1 MPYVRSK
8 KSYLRKRRSTSIRR
22 KSAKRRKVT
31 YRKRLSSFSKRVPKR
46 VRKPK
51 LSTGVFNSFGNKYV
65 KSNRIGT
72 VINRELI
79 LRNIIY
85 ANGSPG
91 DVYLGKAVNVTVPAF
106 IDDLK
111 YAQADPGSS
120 FAINWDSYA
129 YRYQR
134 AFVRSATVNF
144 QFSIEDSESLG
155 NSDMFIVGCFITHV
169 NPGIPL
175 TSYGDFSRIIR
186 CGNVVYK
193 KWTKNVKSMPKITA
207 TVNVGGCLQTPIEN
221 RYSLVWGTQYLGQ
234 NNVHL
239 PELYPRSTDLYVV
252 PFVSPCTRSVGP
264 EAPVNVQY
272 RCTVYKKVHFSRPIS
287 DPAAVRYW
295 PNYPPVTPLLPQGYA
310 PQPLDSLEEDLD
322 ALEAKFVAMEAA
334 DSVQDDQLIQ
344 LTSRMDI
351 DDLEDGSVQSATN
364 FNSGQV
370 NNLTSQLDTVTD
382 DLGTVSAQTDQNTI
396 QIVSLSGVVD
406 ENYAEFVSHQALPAN
421 QGHA

>member
-1 MPYVRSK
+1 MPYVKRSK
-8 KSYLRKRRSTSIRR
+8 KSNKRKRRSTSTKR
-22 KSAKRRKVT
+22 KSTKRSKVT
-31 YRKRLSSFSKRVPKR
+31 YRKRSLVRRKQSTKRV
-46 VRKPK
+46 
-51 LSTGVFNSFGNKYV
+51 STTSGVFSSFGNKYV

-72 VINRELI
+72 VINRELL

-111 YAQADPGSS
+111 YVSADPGSS

-144 QFSIEDSESLG
+144 QFSIEDSEALG
-155 NSDMFIVGCFITHV
+155 NSDMFIVGCFITHA
-169 NPGIPL
+169 NTGTPL

-207 TVNVGGCLQTPIEN
+207 RVNVGGCLQTPIEN

-234 NNVHL
+234 GNVHL

-252 PFVSPCTRSVGP
+252 PFVSPCTRSLGP
-264 EAPVNVQY
+264 EAPVNIQY

-322 ALEAKFVAMEAA
+322 ALEAKFVALEAA
-334 DSVQDDQLIQ
+334 DSVQDDQITQ

-351 DDLEDGSVQSATN
+351 DDFEDGSVQSATN
-364 FNSGQV
+364 FNTAQT
-370 NNLTSQLDTVTD
+370 NNNTTQLNTVID
-382 DLGTVSAQTDQNTI
+382 DLGTVQAQADQNTI
-396 QIVSLSGVVD
+396 QITSLS
-406 ENYAEFVSHQALPAN
+406 AEFDDHVALPAN
-421 QGHA
+421 QAHG